1 MLAGL
6 LLRIGLPL
14 LLAGGSVAVLWWRVN
29 DAAYDRGYEAR
40 DKEARA
46 YIEKLETR
54 LAERMRRNEGLTT
67 EEIDC
72 QLRRLRNPKA
82 ECGK

>member
-1 MLAGL
+1 MLFIRWALGL
-6 LLRIGLPL
+6 LGGVGLL
-14 LLAGGSVAVLWWRVN
+14 VG
-29 DAAYDRGYEAR
+29 AYAWITTGAYNRGFEAR

-54 LAERMRRNEGLTT
+54 LAERMRQNEGLTT

>member
-1 MLAGL
+1 MTMLLIRWALGL
-6 LLRIGLPL
+6 LGGVGLL
-14 LLAGGSVAVLWWRVN
+14 VG
-29 DAAYDRGYEAR
+29 AYAWITTGAYNRGYEAR
-40 DKEARA
+40 DKEAREV
-46 YIEKLETR
+46 IQRLETR
-54 LAERMRRNEGLTT
+54 LAERMRQNEGLTT

>member
-1 MLAGL
+1 MLLIRWALGL
-6 LLRIGLPL
+6 LGGVGLL
-14 LLAGGSVAVLWWRVN
+14 VG
-29 DAAYDRGYEAR
+29 AYAWITTGAYNRGYEAR
-40 DKEARA
+40 DKEAREV
-46 YIEKLETR
+46 IQRLETR
-54 LAERMRRNEGLTT
+54 LAERMRQNEGLTT